1 MRAADGLARDCSER
15 HSGAGPMS
23 FQPNE
28 QLTAQQSE
36 SVDPPGAAAGLDL
49 HTAALLR
56 SLGTRLRQM
65 RKSQGLSRRS
75 LSERSGV
82 SSRYLAKVEAGDGN
96 ISIGLLIKLAAALEQ
111 PVEHFLMADAL
122 FHSDLPHVSQLYARA
137 DAAMRARVLQV
148 LDPERMGRQKAQRL
162 CLVGLRGA
170 GKSTLGARIADTFDA
185 PFIELNREIEK
196 NAGMALGEIIAL
208 YGQEGYRQLEAD
220 TLTAIIDGHSR
231 AVVAVA
237 GGIVSEEGSFY
248 HVLSRFHTVWLKAS
262 ASEHMERVRAQGD
275 VRPMQD
281 NPQAMIQLRQILRSR
296 EAFYTQSDHVLDTSG
311 KSVEQSQS
319 ELCQLIEN
327 CQILNARAV

>member
-1 MRAADGLARDCSER
+1 
-15 HSGAGPMS
+15 MS
-23 FQPNE
+23 FQRNE

-36 SVDPPGAAAGLDL
+36 SVDRPGAAAGLDL

-65 RKSQGLSRRS
+65 RKSQRLSRRS

-122 FHSDLPHVSQLYARA
+122 FHSDLPHVSQLYSRA

-319 ELCQLIEN
+319 ELCQLIES

>member
-1 MRAADGLARDCSER
+1 
-15 HSGAGPMS
+15 MS
-23 FQPNE
+23 FQRNE

-65 RKSQGLSRRS
+65 RKSQRLSRRS

-122 FHSDLPHVSQLYARA
+122 FHSDLPHVSQLYSRA

-319 ELCQLIEN
+319 ELCQLIES

>member
-1 MRAADGLARDCSER
+1 
-15 HSGAGPMS
+15 MS

-185 PFIELNREIEK
+185 TFIELNREIEK

-319 ELCQLIEN
+319 ELCQLIES